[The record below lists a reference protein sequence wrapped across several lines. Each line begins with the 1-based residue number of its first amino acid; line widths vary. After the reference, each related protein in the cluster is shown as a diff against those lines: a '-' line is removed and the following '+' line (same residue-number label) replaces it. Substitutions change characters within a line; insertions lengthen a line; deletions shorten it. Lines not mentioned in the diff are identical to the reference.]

1 MNKFIKELIPY
12 LIIII
17 VVVLIRSFIM
27 TPVAVNGPSMQDTL
41 YTNDIM
47 LLNKL
52 SKVNRY
58 DIVVVNYN
66 NDKLIKRIYG
76 MPNDKIKC
84 VSGVVYINNGEAKVY
99 GKGKTED
106 FPEITLGDDEY
117 FVMGD
122 NREDSLDS
130 RYFGPVKEENIVG
143 NTNFIIFPFN
153 HFGKVN

>member
-12 LIIII
+12 LILII

-27 TPVAVNGPSMQDTL
+27 RPVAVNGPSMQDTL

-58 DIVVVNYN
+58 DIVVVNFN

-84 VSGVVYINNGEAKVY
+84 VSGVVYINNEEAKVY
-99 GKGKTED
+99 GKGKTKD
-106 FPEITLGDDEY
+106 FSEIVLGDDEY

-130 RYFGPVKEENIVG
+130 RYFGPVKKENIIG

>member
-27 TPVAVNGPSMQDTL
+27 TPVAVNG
-41 YTNDIM
+41 
-47 LLNKL
+47 
-52 SKVNRY
+52 Y
-58 DIVVVNYN
+58 DIVVINFN
-66 NDKLIKRIYG
+66 NDKLIKKIYG

-84 VSGVVYINNGEAKVY
+84 VSGVVYINNEEAKVY
-99 GKGKTED
+99 GKGKTKD
-106 FPEITLGDDEY
+106 FSEIVLGDDEY

-130 RYFGPVKEENIVG
+130 RYFGPVKKENIIG

>member
-52 SKVNRY
+52 
-58 DIVVVNYN
+58 
-66 NDKLIKRIYG
+66 
-76 MPNDKIKC
+76 
-84 VSGVVYINNGEAKVY
+84 AK
-99 GKGKTED
+99 
-106 FPEITLGDDEY
+106 
-117 FVMGD
+117 
-122 NREDSLDS
+122 
-130 RYFGPVKEENIVG
+130 
-143 NTNFIIFPFN
+143 
-153 HFGKVN
+153 